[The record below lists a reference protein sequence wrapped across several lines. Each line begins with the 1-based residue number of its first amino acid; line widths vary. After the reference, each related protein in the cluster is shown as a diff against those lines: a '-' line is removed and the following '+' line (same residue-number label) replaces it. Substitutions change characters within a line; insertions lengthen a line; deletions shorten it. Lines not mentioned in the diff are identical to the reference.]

1 MKFTIVNDSS
11 HKLILLSIFSNALE
25 YLHHKR
31 NVTNLFAQKV
41 GDAENPSKSRCILK
55 LFIMKYL
62 KVILPMLAIIFAIG
76 LTFASVNSEPKP
88 DVQTTDFIYLGNDNW
103 QSIPEQE
110 CQGTEE
116 NCRVQIGAGGPV
128 YDVYD
133 EMDLG
138 TVKLSPAD
146 QEPTVINLD

>member
-11 HKLILLSIFSNALE
+11 LKLILLSIFSNTLE

-31 NVTNLFAQKV
+31 KIKNLFAQKV
-41 GDAENPSKSRCILK
+41 GEAENPSKSRYVLK
-55 LFIMKYL
+55 FYIMKYL
-62 KVILPMLAIIFAIG
+62 KMILPMMAIIFAIG

-88 DVQTTDFIYLGNDNW
+88 EVQTTDFIYLGNDNW
-103 QSIPEQE
+103 QPIPEQQ

-116 NCRVQIGAGGPV
+116 NCRVQVGAGGPV

-133 EMDLG
+133 EMDLS
-138 TVKLSPAD
+138 TAKLSPAD
-146 QEPTVINLD
+146 QVPTIINL